1 MKILD
6 AHSHWMPPE
15 IAEKTTFFQFG
26 WSDSEALL
34 KTMDTAR
41 IEKAVLLYPSSD
53 AHVKGGGWAKVCEV
67 YNPAI
72 AAQVKRHPDR
82 FIGAG
87 IIPADLP
94 ESMPAEVDRVK
105 DLGLSCLSLSSS
117 YGGRFLDDETFIP
130 VFERAQQHGLPVFVH
145 PQIINPIGYERV
157 QDPLLMP
164 VLEYLMDVSMC
175 AGRLMMSGTYMRFP
189 ELKFVF
195 AHFAG
200 VMPFVFDRLDSTY
213 AMLRGRNYVHDLGQ
227 LPSEIMRNIYVDT
240 SGVKSPTMI
249 RMALETFGASQILW
263 GSDYPAQKDLI
274 QSIRTV
280 QSIEA
285 SDPERQSILGDNLM
299 QVLGEGF

>member
-6 AHSHWMPPE
+6 AHNHWMPPDV
-15 IAEKTTFFQFG
+15 AEHTTFFKFG
-26 WSDSEALL
+26 WSDSDALL
-34 KTMDTAR
+34 KAMDTAR
-41 IEKAVLLYPSSD
+41 IERAVLLYPSSD
-53 AHVKGGGWAKVCEV
+53 AHVKMGGWGKVCEV

-72 AAQVKRHPDR
+72 AAQVKQHPDR

-87 IIPADLP
+87 IIPADSP
-94 ESMPAEVDRVK
+94 KSMAAEVDRIK

-117 YGGRFLDDETFIP
+117 YDGRFLDEDVFAP
-130 VFERAQQHGLPVFVH
+130 VLERAEKHGLPIFVH
-145 PQIINPIGYERV
+145 SQIINPIGFERV
-157 QDPLLMP
+157 KDPLLMP
-164 VLEYLMDVSMC
+164 VLEFLMDVSMC
-175 AGRLMMSGTYMRFP
+175 SGRLMMSGTYAKFP
-189 ELKFVF
+189 KLKFVF

-213 AMLRGRNYVHDLGQ
+213 TMLRGRNYVKDLGQ
-227 LPSEIMRNIYVDT
+227 LPSEIMRNIFVDT

-263 GSDYPAQKDLI
+263 GSDYPAQKDMI

-285 SDPERQSILGDNLM
+285 TDSERKLMLGGNLLK
-299 QVLGEGF
+299 VLG